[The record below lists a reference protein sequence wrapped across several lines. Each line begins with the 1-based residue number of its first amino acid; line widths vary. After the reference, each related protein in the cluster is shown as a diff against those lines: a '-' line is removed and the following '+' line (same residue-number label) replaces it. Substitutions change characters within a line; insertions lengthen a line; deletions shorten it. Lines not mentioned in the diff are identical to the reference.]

1 MNNRVLLMTLS
12 ERTSAKGTA
21 YMSGF
26 LGKARVVA
34 FKAKEPDK
42 FGNEQW
48 ELFVS
53 EPEPRGEVDQRQAP
67 SPRYGTDWAGLYAD
81 QSQQRHAQRHATQR
95 RARAVG
101 EANRARPRPG
111 LAPATA
117 GWWGRGAAVVTCVFQ
132 MPKQPKGQLWPAGAN
147 RRASELWPRSL
158 AHDWERHSPGSSP
171 STVKAIMDAFLHK
184 PLYVATTRSIVSFS
198 GRSRTTE
205 EVSTSPFHTYTH
217 VHAI

>member
-1 MNNRVLLMTLS
+1 
-12 ERTSAKGTA
+12 
-21 YMSGF
+21 MSGF

-67 SPRYGTDWAGLYAD
+67 SPRYGTDRAGLYAD

-147 RRASELWPRSL
+147 RRASELWP
-158 AHDWERHSPGSSP
+158 
-171 STVKAIMDAFLHK
+171 K
-184 PLYVATTRSIVSFS
+184 
-198 GRSRTTE
+198 
-205 EVSTSPFHTYTH
+205 
-217 VHAI
+217 